1 MSPGGSMLPDFTDA
15 LPEASSE
22 NRNRKSTQGTPN
34 ASRRATILNLVE
46 LLLQS
51 DEVKRKCRPL

>member
-1 MSPGGSMLPDFTDA
+1 MLPDFTDA

-22 NRNRKSTQGTPN
+22 NRNRKSTQGIPN